1 MLGCGNHHCED
12 TCHQGPC
19 QTCTLLPEAI
29 ITCPCGAREL
39 ADLSPAPRQSC
50 LDPIPTCGGKC
61 RKPLKCGPPS
71 KYMNMLGGGGGVG
84 QRIYIQNT
92 VNQLL
97 FLIIMT

>member
-71 KYMNMLGGGGGVG
+71 KYMNMLGGEGGWGSEFIY
-84 QRIYIQNT
+84 RI
-92 VNQLL
+92 L
-97 FLIIMT
+97 